1 MLTSDSLSTFRR
13 IMFAITGLACLAYA
27 VLSLLQMRPDP
38 FPFWIPGILGL
49 ISAALIFALASAAGR
64 KSAQQAFDESYIM
77 DKRRAEAHAFWVA
90 LMLYPIF
97 GILMATGAV
106 ALPTAFAAMGTLT
119 GAAYLLLFTY
129 YDAMGRG

>member
-1 MLTSDSLSTFRR
+1 MISTDTLSTFRR
-13 IMFAITGLACLAYA
+13 IMFAITGLTCLAYA
-27 VLSLLQMRPDP
+27 GLALVQMRPDP

-49 ISAALIFALASAAGR
+49 ISAALIFALAAAAGR
-64 KSAQQAFDESYIM
+64 YTAQQTFDEGYIM
-77 DKRRAEAHAFWVA
+77 DKRRAEAQAFWVA

-97 GILMATGAV
+97 GLFMATGAV

-129 YDAMGRG
+129 PDALERR

>member
-1 MLTSDSLSTFRR
+1 
-13 IMFAITGLACLAYA
+13 
-27 VLSLLQMRPDP
+27 MRPDT

-64 KSAQQAFDESYIM
+64 KNAQQAFDEGYIM
-77 DKRRAEAHAFWVA
+77 DKRRAEAHAFWIA

-97 GILMATGAV
+97 GLLMTTGAV
-106 ALPTAFAAMGTLT
+106 ALPTAFGAMGTLT

-129 YDAMGRG
+129 YDAIGRR

>member
-1 MLTSDSLSTFRR
+1 
-13 IMFAITGLACLAYA
+13 MFAITGLTCLAYA
-27 VLSLLQMRPDP
+27 VLALLQMRPDP

-49 ISAALIFALASAAGR
+49 ISAALIFALATAAGR
-64 KSAQQAFDESYIM
+64 KNAQQAFDEGCIM
-77 DKRRAEAHAFWVA
+77 DKRRAEAHAFWIA

-97 GILMATGAV
+97 GFLMAMGAV

>member
-1 MLTSDSLSTFRR
+1 MLISDLLFTFRR
-13 IMFAITGLACLAYA
+13 IMFAITGLTCLAYA
-27 VLSLLQMRPDP
+27 VLALLQMRPDP

-49 ISAALIFALASAAGR
+49 ISAALIFALAAAAGR
-64 KSAQQAFDESYIM
+64 KSAQQAFDGGYIM
-77 DKRRAEAHAFWVA
+77 DKRRAEAHAFWIS

-106 ALPTAFAAMGTLT
+106 ALPTAFAAMGTLK
-119 GAAYLLLFTY
+119 GAAYLLLLTY

>member
-1 MLTSDSLSTFRR
+1 MISTDTLSTFRR
-13 IMFAITGLACLAYA
+13 IMFAITGLTCLAYA
-27 VLSLLQMRPDP
+27 GLALVQMRPDP

-49 ISAALIFALASAAGR
+49 ISAALIFALAAAAGR
-64 KSAQQAFDESYIM
+64 NTAQQAFDEGYIM
-77 DKRRAEAHAFWVA
+77 DKRRAEAKAFWVA

-97 GILMATGAV
+97 GLFMATGAV

-129 YDAMGRG
+129 PDALERR